1 MQRSVLSHPD
11 IRNLA
16 MSVGFTSFASRAVA
30 VVIGFQVY
38 SITHSTLALG
48 MLGLVEAIPA
58 ITLAPLGGW
67 VADHARRRSVLL
79 ATRWMAL
86 GCVLGLAAAS
96 LGRGPWMVPSL
107 YALVFL
113 VGVARSF
120 TDPTASAFEAEVVPQ
135 ALVVQA
141 SSWIS
146 STWLVSG
153 IVGPAAAG
161 FAYEAWGPAGTYL
174 ATAALFALSL
184 IPLYRIPARP
194 RPKPSRKEPMRDS
207 LRAGWRFVRSRQP
220 LIASMV
226 TDLFA
231 VFFGGALALLP
242 VYATDILKAGAH
254 GLGLLNAAPALG
266 SLLVMLIGT
275 RRPIISRAGRDLL
288 LCIAGFGAS
297 ILVFAFSRSM
307 ALSMAALFFSGLFDG
322 VSMLIRRSILRLL
335 TPDEV
340 RGRVAA
346 VNGMFICASNE
357 LGAWE
362 SGTLAALI
370 GTVPCVAV
378 GGVLTLLV
386 VSGTALF
393 AKELRCL
400 RFDPRTFER
409 I

>member
-1 MQRSVLSHPD
+1 V
-11 IRNLA
+11 I
-16 MSVGFTSFASRAVA
+16 
-30 VVIGFQVY
+30 IGFQVY
-38 SITHSTLALG
+38 ALTHSTLALG

-67 VADHARRRSVLL
+67 VADHASRRAVLL
-79 ATRWMAL
+79 ATRWVSL
-86 GCVLGLAAAS
+86 LCVLGLSAVS
-96 LGRGPWMVPSL
+96 LAHGAGVLPGL
-107 YALVFL
+107 YSLVFL

-120 TDPTASAFEAEVVPQ
+120 TDPTTSAFEAEVVPQ
-135 ALVVQA
+135 ELVVRA

-146 STWLVSG
+146 STWLLSG
-153 IVGPAAAG
+153 IAGPAAAG
-161 FAYEAWGPAGTYL
+161 FAYEAWGPSGTYL
-174 ATAALFALSL
+174 AIAILFGLAL
-184 IPLYRIPARP
+184 IPLYRIPPRP
-194 RPKPSRKEPMRDS
+194 RPMPMRKEALRDS
-207 LRAGWRFVRSRQP
+207 LRVGWRFVRSRQP

-231 VFFGGALALLP
+231 VFFGGAMALLP
-242 VYATDILKAGAH
+242 VYATDILKVGAH

-266 SLLVMLIGT
+266 ALVIMLIGT

-297 ILVFAFSRSM
+297 ILVFAFSRNF
-307 ALSMAALFFSGLFDG
+307 ALTLGALFFSGLFDG
-322 VSMLIRRSILRLL
+322 VSMLIRRSMLRLL
-335 TPDEV
+335 TPDAI

-378 GGVLTLLV
+378 GGVLTLV
-386 VSGTALF
+386 VVAGTALY

-400 RFDPRTFER
+400 RFDPVTLKRL
-409 I
+409 

>member
-1 MQRSVLSHPD
+1 MSHPD

-16 MSVGFTSFASRAVA
+16 ISVGLSSFASRAVA

-48 MLGLVEAIPA
+48 MLGLVEAVPA
-58 ITLAPLGGW
+58 IALAPLGGW

-86 GCVLGLAAAS
+86 LCVLGLAAAS
-96 LGRGPWMVPSL
+96 LGSGAWVVPCL

-135 ALVVQA
+135 KLVVQA

-146 STWLVSG
+146 STWLMSG
-153 IVGPAAAG
+153 IAGPAAAG
-161 FAYEAWGPAGTYL
+161 FAYEAWGPSGTYL
-174 ATAALFALSL
+174 ATAIVFALSIVPLSL
-184 IPLYRIPARP
+184 IPGRVRPVPA
-194 RPKPSRKEPMRDS
+194 RKEPMRKS
-207 LRAGWRFVRSRQP
+207 LRAGWSFVLSRQP

-231 VFFGGALALLP
+231 VFFGGAMALLP
-242 VYATDILKAGAH
+242 VYAADILKVGAH
-254 GLGLLNAAPALG
+254 GLGLLNSAPALG

-275 RRPIISRAGRDLL
+275 RRPIISRAGRDLM

-297 ILVFAFSRSM
+297 ILVFAFSHSM
-307 ALSMAALFFSGLFDG
+307 ALSLLALFFSGLFDG

-362 SGTLAALI
+362 SGTLASLI

-378 GGVLTLLV
+378 GGALTLV
-386 VSGTALF
+386 VVAGTALY

-400 RFDPRTFER
+400 RFDPITFER
-409 I
+409 L

>member
-1 MQRSVLSHPD
+1 M
-11 IRNLA
+11 
-16 MSVGFTSFASRAVA
+16 
-30 VVIGFQVY
+30 
-38 SITHSTLALG
+38 
-48 MLGLVEAIPA
+48 
-58 ITLAPLGGW
+58 
-67 VADHARRRSVLL
+67 
-79 ATRWMAL
+79 
-86 GCVLGLAAAS
+86 
-96 LGRGPWMVPSL
+96 
-107 YALVFL
+107 
-113 VGVARSF
+113 GVARSF

-135 ALVVQA
+135 ELVVQA

-146 STWLVSG
+146 STWLLSG
-153 IVGPAAAG
+153 IAGPAAAG

-174 ATAALFALSL
+174 AMAILFALSL
-184 IPLYRIPARP
+184 IPLFRIPSRP
-194 RPKPSRKEPMRDS
+194 RPVPASREALSDS
-207 LRAGWRFVRSRQP
+207 LHAGWRFVLSRQP

-231 VFFGGALALLP
+231 VFFGGAMALLP
-242 VYATDILKAGAH
+242 VYASDILKVGAH

-266 SLLVMLIGT
+266 SLCIMLLGT

-297 ILVFAFSRSM
+297 ILAFAFSKSL
-307 ALSMAALFFSGLFDG
+307 ALSLAALFFSGLFDG

-335 TPDEV
+335 TPDSV

-362 SGTLAALI
+362 SGTLASLI

-386 VSGTALF
+386 VAGTALY

-400 RFDPRTFER
+400 RFDPITFKR
-409 I
+409 L